1 MNSFRKLDMDNA
13 NTKLEIRRL
22 SLVQFTA
29 CYLEFVWEGLSY
41 VCKRDV
47 IHDLYKEKPWLYGL
61 FSLIVHWQFTQNIQF
76 RDMIYP

>member
-29 CYLEFVWEGLSY
+29 CYLECVWEGLSY

-61 FSLIVHWQFTQNIQF
+61 YGFFEDTKEAYS
-76 RDMIYP
+76 